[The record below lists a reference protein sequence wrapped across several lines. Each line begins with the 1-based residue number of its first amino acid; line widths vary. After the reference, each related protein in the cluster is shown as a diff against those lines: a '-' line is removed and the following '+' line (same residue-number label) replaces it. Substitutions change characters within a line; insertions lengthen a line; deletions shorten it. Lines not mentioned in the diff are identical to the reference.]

1 MEDNVLLKVENLKKK
16 FVITNNFG
24 KKKYVRAVDGV
35 SFGIAKGETLGLVGE
50 SGCGKSTLGRT
61 LLRLLEP
68 EYGRIFFAG
77 EDITQVNMRPYR
89 QKMQIVFQD
98 PAGSLDPRTRI
109 CDSIA
114 EGMLINRIGAT
125 KRERLERV
133 LQLLEKVGLNVEH
146 VYRYPHEFSG
156 GQLQR
161 IGIARALA
169 VSPEFIVCDEVVSA
183 LDVSCQSQ
191 IINLLE
197 DMQEELNLTYLFISH
212 DVSVVRHIS
221 DHIGVMYLGKL
232 VELGTSQEIGL
243 HAVHPYTKTLLASI
257 PIPDPVLS
265 RTRERM
271 PVSGELSNPPL
282 AGCRFCTRCDSA
294 KPICFKVEPEMK
306 EIAPGHYCACLLFCS
321 DEYLKGI
328 N

>member
-1 MEDNVLLKVENLKKK
+1 MKSSVLLEVKNLKKK
-16 FVITNNFG
+16 FVVSNNFR
-24 KKKYVRAVDGV
+24 KKKYVRAVDDV
-35 SFGIAKGETLGLVGE
+35 SFSIAKGKTLGLVGE
-50 SGCGKSTLGRT
+50 SGCGKSTLART

-68 EYGRIFFAG
+68 ESGRIFFAG
-77 EDITQVNMRPYR
+77 EDITHVNMRPYR
-89 QKMQIVFQD
+89 KKMQIVFQD

-114 EGMLINRIGAT
+114 EGMLIHHIGT
-125 KRERLERV
+125 SKQERLERV

-146 VYRYPHEFSG
+146 AHRYPHEFSG

-161 IGIARALA
+161 VGIARALA
-169 VSPEFIVCDEVVSA
+169 VGPEFVVCDEAVSA

-232 VELGTSQEIGL
+232 VELGSSDEIVL
-243 HAVHPYTKTLLASI
+243 RPVHPYTKTLISSI

-265 RTRERM
+265 RARERVPISEEDSSM
-271 PVSGELSNPPL
+271 AL
-282 AGCRFCTRCDSA
+282 AGCRFCSRCDFT
-294 KPICFKVEPEMK
+294 KPICFDVEPDMK
-306 EIAPGHYCACLLFCS
+306 EIAPDHYCACHL
-321 DEYLKGI
+321 I
-328 N
+328 